1 VPYLL
6 ETIGIYSLLPLLY
19 WPVWYPE
26 EYLSVVS
33 MTWLLISVVYTNEL
47 ALPAMNY
54 VSSVAV

>member
-1 VPYLL
+1 
-6 ETIGIYSLLPLLY
+6 
-19 WPVWYPE
+19 
-26 EYLSVVS
+26 